1 MKPTPA
7 AVLDAR
13 TPGWP
18 VVEATLTDPPT
29 VTVGGITTPL
39 DGADPQRDLVLAA
52 AAQARGNGRPIRAR
66 VSTPGGDVH
75 HLIVTTTGRVVPL
88 PQPGE
93 DRPGKNRPARP
104 GPARPGPAAAAHPKP
119 ARPRHPRHPPA
130 PRGEA
135 GRAQTRVG
143 GGVGSRGRCAGPRSG
158 WRC

>member
-1 MKPTPA
+1 MLVRPH
-7 AVLDAR
+7 
-13 TPGWP
+13 PGWP

-52 AAQARGNGRPIRAR
+52 AAQARGNGRPIRGPGG
-66 VSTPGGDVH
+66 TPGGDVH

-93 DRPGKNRPARP
+93 NRPGKARP
-104 GPARPGPAAAAHPKP
+104 GKARPGGRRHT
-119 ARPRHPRHPPA
+119 RSRRDHDTRGTPRTQ
-130 PRGEA
+130 A
-135 GRAQTRVG
+135 GGQQPVG
-143 GGVGSRGRCAGPRSG
+143 GWVGSRGRCAGPPWG

>member
-93 DRPGKNRPARP
+93 DRPGKKARP
-104 GPARPGPAAAAHPKP
+104 GKARPGGRGTPKAGATTAPAA
-119 ARPRHPRHPPA
+119 PPA
-130 PRGEA
+130 KRA
-135 GRAQTRVG
+135 TGRANPVG
-143 GGVGSRGRCAGPRSG
+143 GGVGSRGRCAGPRWG

>member
-66 VSTPGGDVH
+66 VTTPGGDVH

-88 PQPGE
+88 PH
-93 DRPGKNRPARP
+93 P
-104 GPARPGPAAAAHPKP
+104 GPARQEGRSGEGPIRQRP
-119 ARPRHPRHPPA
+119 ARRPRHTQSRRDDGTRGTA
-130 PRGEA
+130 GEA
-135 GRAQTRVG
+135 CGQIRSC
-143 GGVGSRGRCAGPRSG
+143 GGVGSRGRCAGPRWG